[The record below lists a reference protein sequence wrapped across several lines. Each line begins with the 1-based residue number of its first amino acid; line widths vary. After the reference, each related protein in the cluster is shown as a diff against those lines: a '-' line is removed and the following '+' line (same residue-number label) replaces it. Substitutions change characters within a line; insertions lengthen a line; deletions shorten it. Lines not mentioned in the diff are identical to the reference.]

1 MRGSGPSPRGVLL
14 TLLGLG
20 LLAGLF
26 MMHGVTASPSPV
38 HVSAPLPVPAVHLP
52 SSAMGHAT
60 GGHHETVGPV
70 HGAGHLA
77 GCSAGTVC
85 FALLTI
91 ALLVFAGTVRPIA
104 LLPVRAVAGGA
115 PPSRRGPPKA
125 RPPNVYQLS
134 VLRL

>member
-1 MRGSGPSPRGVLL
+1 VRGSGPSPRGVLL

-38 HVSAPLPVPAVHLP
+38 HVSAPLSMPAAHPPPQATL
-52 SSAMGHAT
+52 HAA
-60 GGHHETVGPV
+60 GDHHGTAGPV
-70 HGAGHLA
+70 HDAGHPA

-85 FALLTI
+85 FALLTV
-91 ALLVFAGTVRPIA
+91 ALLLFAVAARPVA
-104 LLPVRAVAGGA
+104 LLPLRAARGRAA
-115 PPSRRGPPKA
+115 PPRRGPPRA
-125 RPPNVYQLS
+125 RPPDVYRLS

>member
-1 MRGSGPSPRGVLL
+1 MRGSGPSPRSVLL

-38 HVSAPLPVPAVHLP
+38 HVSVPLSVPAAHPPAPAKVH
-52 SSAMGHAT
+52 AAGDRHDTA
-60 GGHHETVGPV
+60 GPV
-70 HGAGHLA
+70 HNAGHLA

-85 FALLTI
+85 FALLTV
-91 ALLVFAGTVRPIA
+91 ALLLVAVAARPVA
-104 LLPVRAVAGGA
+104 LLPLRAAHGRTA
-115 PPSRRGPPKA
+115 PRRGPPRE
-125 RPPNVYQLS
+125 RPPDIYRLS